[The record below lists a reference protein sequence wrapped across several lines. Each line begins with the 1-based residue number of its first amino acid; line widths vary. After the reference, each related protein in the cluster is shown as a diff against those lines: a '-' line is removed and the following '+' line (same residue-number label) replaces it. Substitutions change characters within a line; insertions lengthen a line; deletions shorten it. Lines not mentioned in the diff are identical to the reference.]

1 MKPAWASALF
11 VVGGLVLLPLPADK
25 NRVCAAAADS
35 PPPQVLIVVGPSLH
49 PPGTH
54 EVLAGARVLEYM
66 LEHVEG
72 LPPVATAVVNQWPQD
87 KRLRDHVQT
96 VVFTGDIF
104 PGETLPNPEAVKADL
119 GSMTARGCGI
129 VCVHYATGLRAQHV
143 SPDGDH
149 PLLRWM
155 GGYFATGCKHH
166 RSVARVVTAT
176 LSPAEV
182 DHPVLRGWK
191 AFTFDDEPYWNNY
204 FGTDGPA
211 ANVTPLV
218 TTMMP
223 PEAPKKE
230 TVVWAIQR
238 PDGGRGLGIVVPHY
252 FRNWRIADL
261 RTLVLNGICWTA
273 QLEIPANG
281 LHGTLPDLAQFEPA
295 SVEPLPPP
303 KPKTK
308 TKTAS

>member
-1 MKPAWASALF
+1 MKPAWRISF
-11 VVGGLVLLPLPADK
+11 VVVGLLLLAPLFTWA
-25 NRVCAAAADS
+25 NAARAAAADA
-35 PPPQVLIVVGPSLH
+35 PQPQVLIVVGPSTH

-54 EVLAGARVLEYM
+54 EVTASARVMQYM
-66 LEHVEG
+66 LEHAEG
-72 LPPVATAVVNQWPQD
+72 IPPVAAEVVDQWPQD
-87 KRLRDHVQT
+87 KRLLDHVKT

-104 PGETLPNPEAVKADL
+104 PGETLPNPEAIKADL
-119 GSMTARGCGI
+119 TAMMARGCGI

-143 SPDGDH
+143 TKDGDH

-155 GGYFATGCKHH
+155 GGYFATGCEHH

-176 LSPAEV
+176 LTPAEL

-191 AFTFDDEPYWNNY
+191 TFTFDDEPYWNNY
-204 FGTDGPA
+204 FGKDGPA

-230 TVVWAIQR
+230 TVVWAVQR

-252 FRNWRIADL
+252 FRNWRIDDL

-273 QLEIPANG
+273 KVEIPAPG
-281 LHGTLPDLAQFEPA
+281 VRCSLPDLAKFDPA
-295 SVEPLPPP
+295 SVEPLPPQKP
-303 KPKTK
+303 KPKT
-308 TKTAS
+308 AS